1 MSNVSP
7 PARCSCDHPKHRDN
21 PCRNMVDDPQRGLIC
36 KECLEQCKSLK
47 KGGEIVAT
55 QEKKK
60 TRGAKKVRKA
70 GKKQRR
76 QKISKS
82 GKSKA

>member
-1 MSNVSP
+1 MPSQE
-7 PARCSCDHPKHRDN
+7 RK
-21 PCRNMVDDPQRGLIC
+21 
-36 KECLEQCKSLK
+36 KS
-47 KGGEIVAT
+47 
-55 QEKKK
+55 
-60 TRGAKKVRKA
+60 RGAKKVRKA

>member
-1 MSNVSP
+1 MAS
-7 PARCSCDHPKHRDN
+7 
-21 PCRNMVDDPQRGLIC
+21 
-36 KECLEQCKSLK
+36 
-47 KGGEIVAT
+47 

-76 QKISKS
+76 EKISKS
-82 GKSKA
+82 GKPKA